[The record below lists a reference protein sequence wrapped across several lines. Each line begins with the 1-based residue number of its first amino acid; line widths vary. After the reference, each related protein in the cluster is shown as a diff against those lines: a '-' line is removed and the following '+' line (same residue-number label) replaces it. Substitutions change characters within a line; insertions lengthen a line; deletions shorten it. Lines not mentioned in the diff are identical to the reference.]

1 MLSCGGCHI
10 VRSPPLAKIG
20 ILRIP
25 IKPAT
30 DSTLK
35 PASWNAPEPATPRTI
50 ERHALATP
58 YDRRERT
65 KSARKRTYDAETA
78 AMYTADYLFGIESD

>member
-1 MLSCGGCHI
+1 VLSGGGCHI
-10 VRSPPLAKIG
+10 VRSSPLAKIG

-35 PASWNAPEPATPRTI
+35 PASWNAPE
-50 ERHALATP
+50 LATP
-58 YDRRERT
+58 QTIEQHTLAARYDRHDRT
-65 KSARKRTYDAETA
+65 KSARSEHRRD
-78 AMYTADYLFGIESD
+78 DS